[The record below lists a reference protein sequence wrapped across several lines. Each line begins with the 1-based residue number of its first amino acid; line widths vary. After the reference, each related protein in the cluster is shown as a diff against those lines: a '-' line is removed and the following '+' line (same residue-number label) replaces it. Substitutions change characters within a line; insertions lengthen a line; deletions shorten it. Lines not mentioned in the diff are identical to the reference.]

1 VLAPPQ
7 THQTP
12 LALSR
17 LTSWHAGCT
26 CNRPLLQSL
35 CSCHSLNSPSPLT
48 LFTHTVSVRTLFG
61 RAHCFSHYILSFSLL
76 SLPTHSLHTVS
87 PFTLLAHFLHDSR
100 CSLFPHSLSPLT
112 LFTLSPHSLS
122 SLTLFMTLVAHSSHS
137 LSPRSLSSHCL
148 PVHSLRSLSL
158 LSALTIFSFLTL
170 IAPSSPHTVFSR
182 SIDTTLHTHVF
193 SHSIKRT
200 LLNSLC

>member
-1 VLAPPQ
+1 MRDVRATALCSSHYVLVILL
-7 THQTP
+7 THP
-12 LALSR
+12 LHSLSLLTQSLYALSSVA
-17 LTSWHAGCT
+17 LIASVTI
-26 CNRPLLQSL
+26 
-35 CSCHSLNSPSPLT
+35 SCHSL
-48 LFTHTVSVRTLFG
+48 
-61 RAHCFSHYILSFSLL
+61 Y
-76 SLPTHSLHTVS
+76 
-87 PFTLLAHFLHDSR
+87 
-100 CSLFPHSLSPLT
+100 SLSPLT

-122 SLTLFMTLVAHSSHS
+122 SLIFFMTLVAHSSHT